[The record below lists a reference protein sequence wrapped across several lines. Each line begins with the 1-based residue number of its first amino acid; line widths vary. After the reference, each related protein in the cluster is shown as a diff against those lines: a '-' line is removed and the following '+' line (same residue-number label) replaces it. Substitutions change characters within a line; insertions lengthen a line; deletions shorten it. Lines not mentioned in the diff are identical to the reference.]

1 MTKKGIIDLR
11 KTNICERDLILAVV
25 EVEGLATIWGSQPI
39 SILYLDFSVWLVA
52 LSTVKT

>member
-25 EVEGLATIWGSQPI
+25 EVEGVATIWGSQPI
-39 SILYLDFSVWLVA
+39 SILYLDFSVWL